1 MKVILYALFL
11 PLILLLCSCAAPM
24 TPSGKTDGP
33 VATESQDATEA
44 QPTDAEKATE
54 RDPSVKTF
62 KNPIHNRPSA
72 DPFVLYHDGY
82 YYGTFTEASQITI
95 YRGRTIETLFRSEQ
109 KKVFEIG
116 GDKEVQG
123 NVWAPE
129 LFYNPATDRWYIYA
143 CGSKQGWEFSTIRM
157 FCLESKTS
165 DPFGE
170 YEFKGFTDPELL
182 AIDQTMFYDQ
192 TSGTLYTAYSE
203 FTGDGQVIML
213 AVMEDPY
220 TISDKRIRVS
230 YPLHP
235 WEKRGSRPDKD
246 SRVNEGPIFLEK
258 DGKLCLIYSAS
269 GCWSQYYC
277 LGLIEFVGEDFSID
291 AVMNIENWKKS
302 EQAVFSAANKVY
314 GVGHCSFFN
323 SPDGSETWIAYHGMP
338 NKDAGEEGRYA
349 YVQKID
355 FDENNLPIFGEPLSR
370 GTEIPV
376 PSGEK

>member
-1 MKVILYALFL
+1 MKIILYCLFL
-11 PLILLLCSCAAPM
+11 PLLILLTSCAVGV
-24 TPSGKTDGP
+24 TPPSETGNADI
-33 VATESQDATEA
+33 VESQNATEEKSTAT
-44 QPTDAEKATE
+44 DKATE
-54 RDPSVKTF
+54 LDPSVKTF

-95 YRGRTIETLFRSEQ
+95 YRGTTIETLFKSEQ

-129 LFYNPATDRWYIYA
+129 IFYNPATDRWYIYA

-170 YEFKGFTDPELL
+170 YEFKGFTDTELL
-182 AIDQTMFYDQ
+182 AIDQTMFYDE

-213 AVMEDPY
+213 AMMDDPY
-220 TISDKRIRVS
+220 TISDKRIRIS
-230 YPLHP
+230 HP
-235 WEKRGSRPDKD
+235 FYAWESKGERDDKD

-277 LGLIEFVGEDFSID
+277 LGLVEFKGESFGVEEVI
-291 AVMNIENWKKS
+291 NEKNWEKNRKPI
-302 EQAVFSAANKVY
+302 FSAANKVY

-338 NKDAGEEGRYA
+338 NPDAGEAGRYA
-349 YVQKID
+349 YVQKIS
-355 FDENNLPIFGEPLSR
+355 FDENNLPILGEPFSR
-370 GTEIPV
+370 ATEIPV
-376 PSGEK
+376 PAGE